1 MGTDPAEETT
11 TRRRRLPLSL
21 RERVSLLY
29 EGRRAAV
36 LGEPVAAMRRAGLDP
51 VVDERHRFAHSRFGA
66 PVTIEVGFVSSF
78 RIFGALIDTVW
89 TGKDEAARGTAAVLG
104 YRLGRHAR
112 FLPSTRS
119 ARAREWA
126 DELNADGSLCQLINR
141 AELKEVRL
149 EEGPRGRIVQ
159 LQPLAGTITA
169 VYFPPLPPYTVAVR
183 PSEADAQLELLTRL
197 LPRA

>member
-11 TRRRRLPLSL
+11 TRRRVPLAL

-29 EGRRAAV
+29 EGRRATV
-36 LGEPVAAMRRAGLDP
+36 LAEPVAAMRRAGLDV
-51 VVDERHRFAHSRFGA
+51 VVDKRHRFARSRSGSA
-66 PVTIEVGFVSSF
+66 VTIEVGFASSF

-89 TGKDEAARGTAAVLG
+89 TGKDETARGTGAVLN
-104 YRLGRHAR
+104 YRFGRNGR
-112 FLPSTRS
+112 FLPGTRS

-126 DELNADGSLCQLINR
+126 DELYADGSLRPLIDR
-141 AELKEVRL
+141 AELKDVRL

-169 VYFPPLPPYTVAVR
+169 VYFPPLPPYTVLIR